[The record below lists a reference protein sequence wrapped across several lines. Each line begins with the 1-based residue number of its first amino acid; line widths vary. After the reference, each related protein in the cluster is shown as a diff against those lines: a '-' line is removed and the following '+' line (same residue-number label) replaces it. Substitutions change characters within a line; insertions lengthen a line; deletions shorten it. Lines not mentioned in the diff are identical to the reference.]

1 MKLNLLSI
9 MLVGSGLLLSA
20 CNGNGNSNN
29 SSTGSNDGK
38 PNVEKPGEVI
48 SPDKGKPGEVIPP
61 DKGKPG
67 EVIPPDEGKPGEVI
81 PPDKGKPGEV
91 IPPDEG
97 KPGEVIPP
105 DKGKPG
111 DEKPVEEKPNVDI
124 NNIENP
130 VVGTPVE
137 YMTTT
142 ENPQNVAESVVMT
155 YKMKGIKG
163 TETQATALVFTPKTA
178 PPVGGWP
185 IVAWGHGTT
194 GVIDQCAPSKS
205 KAMLRLDTGAFN
217 MIDSFAQEGY
227 VVVAPDYE
235 GLGEPSGQ
243 EMHPYLH
250 LKSAAYSITDAVV
263 ATKNWLGNKTSNK
276 WAVTGV
282 SQGGHA
288 ALGAAEYAARAN
300 MDYKGAVAFAPAN
313 NLEMIENLTETD
325 LASKTRVEQMV
336 GYPVLDAITSL
347 MAAGMKS
354 LYPNESVYTSL
365 FNTPYD
371 TPAARAEERC
381 LPGLVLAFTDRTNRT
396 ERPLES
402 PIVNFSRRKKAEYK
416 NNPIVRQFLDKDS
429 QPLQTLVKTPI
440 IIYQGGADKIV
451 YPQATDALVEK
462 ARALNTKIDYR
473 TDPVWNHI
481 NVHAT
486 NVQNGNLLKDI
497 KALLAD

>member
-20 CNGNGNSNN
+20 CGGNGNSNN
-29 SSTGSNDGK
+29 SSTGSNDEK
-38 PNVEKPGEVI
+38 PIVEKPGEVI
-48 SPDKGKPGEVIPP
+48 PPGEEKPGEE
-61 DKGKPG
+61 KPG
-67 EVIPPDEGKPGEVI
+67 EEKPGEE
-81 PPDKGKPGEV
+81 KPGE
-91 IPPDEG
+91 E
-97 KPGEVIPP
+97 KPGEE
-105 DKGKPG
+105 KPG
-111 DEKPVEEKPNVDI
+111 EEKPGEEKPGEEKPPGEKPNVDV

-130 VVGTPVE
+130 VVGTPSA
-137 YMTTT
+137 YQSAA
-142 ENPQNVAESVVMT
+142 ENPPNAADSVVMT

-178 PPVGGWP
+178 PPAGGWP

-194 GVIDQCAPSKS
+194 GVIDQCAPSRMKLITTTILGVDRS
-205 KAMLRLDTGAFN
+205 THD
-217 MIDSFAQEGY
+217 MIDSFVQEGY

-263 ATKNWLGNKTSNK
+263 ATKSWLGNKVSNK
-276 WAVTGV
+276 WAVAGV

-300 MDYKGAVAFAPAN
+300 MDYKGAVALAPAN
-313 NLEMIENLTETD
+313 NLEMLENITETD
-325 LASKTRVEQMV
+325 LANKTRAEQMM
-336 GYPVLDAITSL
+336 GYPALDALTSF
-347 MAAGMKS
+347 MGAGMKS
-354 LYPNESVYTSL
+354 LYPNEPVYTNI
-365 FNTPYD
+365 FNDPYH

-381 LPGLVLAFTDRTNRT
+381 LVGVIAAFTDRTNRT
-396 ERPLES
+396 EGLFGRL
-402 PIVNFSRRKKAEYK
+402 VNFSRRKKAEYK
-416 NNPIVRQFLDKDS
+416 DNPIVRQFLDKDS
-429 QPLQTLVKTPI
+429 QPLQTQVKTPI
-440 IIYQGGADKIV
+440 IIYQGGADTIV

-473 TDPVWNHI
+473 TDPTWRHVTI
-481 NVHAT
+481 HAT
-486 NVQNGNLLKDI
+486 HVQNGNLLKDI

>member
-9 MLVGSGLLLSA
+9 MLVGSGPLLSA
-20 CNGNGNSNN
+20 CDSNRNSNN

-48 SPDKGKPGEVIPP
+48 PP
-61 DKGKPG
+61 ED
-67 EVIPPDEGKPGEVI
+67 
-81 PPDKGKPGEV
+81 
-91 IPPDEG
+91 
-97 KPGEVIPP
+97 
-105 DKGKPG
+105 
-111 DEKPVEEKPNVDI
+111 KPNVDV
-124 NNIENP
+124 NNIQDP
-130 VVGTPVE
+130 VVGTPSA
-137 YMTTT
+137 YQSAA
-142 ENPQNVAESVVMT
+142 ENPPNAADSVVMT

-178 PPVGGWP
+178 PPAGGWP

-194 GVIDQCAPSKS
+194 GVIDQCAPSRMKLITTTILGQDRS
-205 KAMLRLDTGAFN
+205 THD
-217 MIDSFAQEGY
+217 MIDSLVQEGY

-235 GLGEPSGQ
+235 GLGEPGGQ

-263 ATKNWLGNKTSNK
+263 ATKSWLGNKVSNK
-276 WAVTGV
+276 WAVAGV

-300 MDYKGAVAFAPAN
+300 MDYKGAVALAPAN
-313 NLEMIENLTETD
+313 NLEMLENLTETN
-325 LASKTRVEQMV
+325 LADKTRGEQML
-336 GYPVLDAITSL
+336 GYPVLDALTSF

-354 LYPNESVYTSL
+354 LYPNEPVYTNL

-381 LPGLVLAFTDRTNRT
+381 LAGLVVAFTDRTNRT
-396 ERPLES
+396 ERPLGA

-416 NNPIVRQFLDKDS
+416 DNPIVRQFLDKDS
-429 QPLQTLVKTPI
+429 QPLQTQVKTPI
-440 IIYQGGADKIV
+440 IIYQGGADTIV
-451 YPQATDALVEK
+451 YQQATDVLVEK

-473 TDPVWNHI
+473 TDPTWRHVNI
-481 NVHAT
+481 HAT
-486 NVQNGNLLKDI
+486 HVQNGNLLKDI